1 MCPVKYYIKQ
11 FNLKLRPAQESGTV
25 TDTGKVSQLS
35 SMCVTGEC
43 TGNCGHPQK
52 AKWQGGTVV
61 VGNYNLFLHNIF
73 YFFLLSLSLTFS
85 PAVLDTHIY
94 INTLQFISMC
104 LCFLRSAWF
113 VLTDGSPG
121 HFLLISTSWKWVII
135 KGKVWG
141 ATQSVLIDLWQWCNK
156 KKRTRESSVLEHTQN
171 MICFSTCSSDPAHF
185 GTPAGSSNSPVKP
198 IESRQ
203 EGVRSL
209 KMLPCELS
217 SREIILREMH
227 IKHYQDGC
235 LILQGVLFLKSV

>member
-1 MCPVKYYIKQ
+1 MEV
-11 FNLKLRPAQESGTV
+11 
-25 TDTGKVSQLS
+25 
-35 SMCVTGEC
+35 
-43 TGNCGHPQK
+43 
-52 AKWQGGTVV
+52 QG
-61 VGNYNLFLHNIF
+61 
-73 YFFLLSLSLTFS
+73 
-85 PAVLDTHIY
+85 
-94 INTLQFISMC
+94 IS
-104 LCFLRSAWF
+104 
-113 VLTDGSPG
+113 
-121 HFLLISTSWKWVII
+121 LLISTSWKRVII

-156 KKRTRESSVLEHTQN
+156 RKRTRESSVLEHTQN

-235 LILQGVLFLKSV
+235 LILQGVSYSWNKQTISLYKGAQHFETTGKYFYFYNLLFINLFLKHFVLNCIDWFIYIGKFNLNFDVSYYLAFPFCFIDSSN